1 MKREIAELI
10 TEACKVSELDA
21 EVYED
26 YKENSFTEKT
36 TAVSVSQGS
45 PIQYTQKEL
54 IGRVISAIISNADMF
69 VDESLDYPEPLFGHD
84 FLKESLK
91 HNSLGQGIIIY

>member
-10 TEACKVSELDA
+10 TEACNASELDA
-21 EVYED
+21 EVYEV
-26 YKENSFTEKT
+26 YQESHYSEKT
-36 TAVSVSQGS
+36 TAVSVTGDHT
-45 PIQYTQKEL
+45 PKEL
-54 IGRVISAIISNADMF
+54 IGRVISAIISNADLF
-69 VDESLDYPEPLFGHD
+69 VDQSLDYPEPLFGHD